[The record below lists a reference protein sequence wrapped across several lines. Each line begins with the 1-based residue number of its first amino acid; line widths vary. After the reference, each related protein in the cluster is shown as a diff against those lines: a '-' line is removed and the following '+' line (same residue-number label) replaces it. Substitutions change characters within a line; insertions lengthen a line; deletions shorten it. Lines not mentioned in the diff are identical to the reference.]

1 MTQRKEGVLKKE
13 KENDYLIRERRRRTK
28 KQKRMFDH
36 GKIISTLYQIHGVN
50 YQMDLKNIYYKK
62 NCSGKQYVKN

>member
-1 MTQRKEGVLKKE
+1 MTIYIE
-13 KENDYLIRERRRRTK
+13 RERRRRTK

-50 YQMDLKNIYYKK
+50 YQMD
-62 NCSGKQYVKN
+62 

>member
-1 MTQRKEGVLKKE
+1 MTQRKEGLLKKE
-13 KENDYLIRERRRRTK
+13 KENDYLIRERRRRRRTK

-50 YQMDLKNIYYKK
+50 YQMDLKHIYHK
-62 NCSGKQYVKN
+62 NVKEC

>member
-1 MTQRKEGVLKKE
+1 MTQRKEGLLKKE
-13 KENDYLIRERRRRTK
+13 KENDYLIRERRRRRRRRRRRTK

-50 YQMDLKNIYYKK
+50 YQTDLKHI
-62 NCSGKQYVKN
+62 

>member
-1 MTQRKEGVLKKE
+1 MTQRKEGLLKKE
-13 KENDYLIRERRRRTK
+13 KENDYLIRERKRRRTK

-50 YQMDLKNIYYKK
+50 YQMDLKHIYHK
-62 NCSGKQYVKN
+62 NVKEC